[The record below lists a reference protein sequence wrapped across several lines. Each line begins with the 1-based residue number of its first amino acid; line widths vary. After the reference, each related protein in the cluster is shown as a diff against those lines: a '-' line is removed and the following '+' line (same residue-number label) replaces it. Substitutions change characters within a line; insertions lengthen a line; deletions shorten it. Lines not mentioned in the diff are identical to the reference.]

1 MGGLVDNQ
9 HPPFTMELGSNSHPL
24 PISSYHQWNWVFVLV
39 TCHSQLSVELGREH
53 DDQFS
58 VPPVEL
64 GAVNTH
70 SNWWSVDV
78 ELGSQHTFSMEL
90 VATYYSILSGIGKQH
105 QFSQCSAESDGEEEH
120 P

>member
-1 MGGLVDNQ
+1 
-9 HPPFTMELGSNSHPL
+9 MELGSSNSHQL
-24 PISSYHQWNWVFVLV
+24 PISSIQWNLFFVLV
-39 TCHSQLSVELGREH
+39 TCHSQWSVELGREH

>member
-1 MGGLVDNQ
+1 M
-9 HPPFTMELGSNSHPL
+9 
-24 PISSYHQWNWVFVLV
+24 LV
-39 TCHSQLSVELGREH
+39 TCHSQWSVELGREH

-70 SNWWSVDV
+70 SNLWAVDM

-90 VATYYSILSGIGKQH
+90 VTTYYSILSRIGKQH
-105 QFSQCSAESDGEEEH
+105 LFSVLSRIGW
-120 P
+120 